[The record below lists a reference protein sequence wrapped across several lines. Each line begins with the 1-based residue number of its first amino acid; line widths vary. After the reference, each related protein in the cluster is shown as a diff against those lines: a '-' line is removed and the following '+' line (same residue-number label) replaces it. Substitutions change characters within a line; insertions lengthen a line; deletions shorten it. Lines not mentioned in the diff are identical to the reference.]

1 MTDKELHTFF
11 LKAVDIANATDI
23 VLPTDV
29 KLRFYAHYKRAVEDS
44 GFYRPSDKVELRNA
58 FKINALFQVK
68 RLTKKEAKL
77 KYIELVKTFLDVDV
91 YNS

>member
-1 MTDKELHTFF
+1 MTDEELHIYF
-11 LKAVDIANATDI
+11 LKAIEAADTTDI

-29 KLRFYAHYKRAVEDS
+29 KLRFYAHYKRAIEDT

-68 RLTKKEAKL
+68 RLSKNEAKL
-77 KYIELVKTFLDVDV
+77 KYIELVKTYLNVDV
-91 YNS
+91 YTS

>member
-1 MTDKELHTFF
+1 MTDEELHIYF
-11 LKAVDIANATDI
+11 LKAIEAADTTDI

-29 KLRFYAHYKRAVEDS
+29 KLRFYAHYKRAIEDT

-68 RLTKKEAKL
+68 RLSKKEAKL
-77 KYIELVKTFLDVDV
+77 KYIELVKTYLNVDV
-91 YNS
+91 YTS

>member
-1 MTDKELHTFF
+1 MTDEELHIYF
-11 LKAVDIANATDI
+11 LKAIEAADTTDT

-29 KLRFYAHYKRAVEDS
+29 KLRFYAHYKRAIEDT

-68 RLTKKEAKL
+68 RLSKKEAKL
-77 KYIELVKTFLDVDV
+77 KYIELVKTYLNVDV
-91 YNS
+91 YTS